1 MDQQTLTKITDALRL
16 IDETLEE
23 LKLRVARLENRL
35 EYVRNDTDKCL
46 RDLNLEQGDNLDT
59 FNLNDYL

>member
-1 MDQQTLTKITDALRL
+1 MDQETLTKITDALRL